1 MPDAARLTRRVLPT
15 RYDLVIE
22 TDADATRF
30 NGEVTIDLDVAEPTT
45 TIVLHAKEL
54 DVELVELTVDGPV
67 AAALAV
73 DAPNERISVVAAKEL
88 AAGPAALRL
97 RCSAPVSSGLHGY
110 YRSTYTD
117 PGGVPRLLAATQ
129 FEAPH

>member
-1 MPDAARLTRRVLPT
+1 MPDAARLTRTVLPT

-30 NGEVTIDLDVAEPTT
+30 NGEVTIDLDIVEPTT

-54 DVELVELTVDGPV
+54 EVELVEVTAAGAPV
-67 AAALAV
+67 AAELSA
-73 DAPNERISVVAAKEL
+73 DAAAERIAVVAAQEL

-97 RCSAPVSSGLHGY
+97 RFAAPVSNGLLGY

-117 PGGVPRLLAATQ
+117 ADGVPRVLAATQ
-129 FEAPH
+129 FEA